1 MNRKY
6 GNPNSLIQSDLASDN
21 FKINVNSQELPSF
34 SKMANHLL
42 SSRTASKQFLRDPTK
57 YMVSNGC
64 SKINS
69 LNITDNNFDV
79 LRVISA
85 EDLNDAVQK
94 RDAQSFVETMIR
106 LEKLPKYFIQ
116 RTQME
121 PRAAW
126 VPVVVTPAVAYTSF
140 GAVAWVVAA
149 VAALVKVGVKG
160 AFTPVYKSTV
170 LQPDIAWALSMA
182 VLMADSRFAHQI
194 DDVLW
199 ARFLK
204 EIKSISQESDS
215 RQITKDALL

>member
-6 GNPNSLIQSDLASDN
+6 GNPNSLIQSDLTSDN

-79 LRVISA
+79 LRAISD

-126 VPVVVTPAVAYTSF
+126 VPVVVTPVVAYTSF
-140 GAVAWVVAA
+140 GA

-182 VLMADSRFAHQI
+182 ILMADSRFAHQV

-215 RQITKDALL
+215 HQITKDALL

>member
-6 GNPNSLIQSDLASDN
+6 GNPNSLIQSDLTSDN
-21 FKINVNSQELPSF
+21 FKINANSQELPSF
-34 SKMANHLL
+34 SKVANHLL
-42 SSRTASKQFLRDPTK
+42 SSQTASKQFLRDPTK

-79 LRVISA
+79 LRVISD

-126 VPVVVTPAVAYTSF
+126 VPVVTPAVAYTGF
-140 GAVAWVVAA
+140 GA

-170 LQPDIAWALSMA
+170 LQPDIAWTFSMA
-182 VLMADSRFAHQI
+182 VLMADSRFTHQI